1 MAIPCGLRAIH
12 MPSSSP
18 VVYLGYQ
25 IAAGSRDERENEE
38 GLAHFCEHM
47 TFKGTKRRSAWN
59 ILNCLE
65 AVGGSLNAYT
75 TKECTVFY
83 AAVPEHYTRR
93 AVDLLTDIVFHSTYP
108 QKEIDKEVEVI
119 CDEIESYN
127 DSPADL
133 IYDDFENIVFHGH
146 PLGHNILGTTER
158 VRSFTTADALRFT
171 SRLYT
176 PSNAV
181 FFMYGGKKLPTIPI
195 GSATLAEP
203 RLQKTAISSASL
215 FSAAG
220 VTTRDKGTHQAHVML
235 GSPSYGASD
244 DLLRERMSLYLL
256 NNIIGG
262 RGMNSRLNVTL
273 REHRGLVYTVESSM
287 TTYGDT
293 GLWCTYLGCDK
304 GDVRSCL
311 RLVRREL
318 DKFMD
323 EPLSERRLN
332 AAKKQLRGQLTIDC
346 DNRENFALD
355 LGSVYLFRDKARDVE
370 KTCKE
375 IDAVTAEDIQRVAR
389 HIFEPS
395 KMTTLIYK

>member
-1 MAIPCGLRAIH
+1 MPCGLRAIH

-25 IAAGSRDERENEE
+25 IAAGSRDEQENEE

-47 TFKGTKRRSAWN
+47 TFKGTGHRSAWN

-93 AVDLLTDIVFHSTYP
+93 AVELLTDIVFHSTYP
-108 QKEIDKEVEVI
+108 QKEINKEVEVI

-133 IYDDFENIVFHGH
+133 IYDDFENIVFKGH
-146 PLGHNILGTTER
+146 ALGHNILGTTER
-158 VRSFTTADALRFT
+158 VRSFTTDDALRFT
-171 SRLYT
+171 KRLYT

-181 FFMYGGKKLPTIPI
+181 FFMYGGKKLPNIPI
-195 GSATLAEP
+195 DSSLHAEP
-203 RLQKTAISSASL
+203 RMPKTAISSAL
-215 FSAAG
+215 PFNAHG
-220 VTTRDKGTHQAHVML
+220 DIVRDKGTHQAHVML
-235 GSPSYGASD
+235 GCPSYGGSD
-244 DLLRERMSLYLL
+244 DQLRERMSLYLL

-262 RGMNSRLNVTL
+262 RGMNSRLNVVL

-304 GDVRSCL
+304 EDTKRCL

-318 DKFMD
+318 DKFMN
-323 EPLSERRLN
+323 EPMSQHRLN

-355 LGSVYLFRDKARDVE
+355 LGSVYLFHNKARDIQ
-370 KTCKE
+370 KTCEE

-389 HIFEPS
+389 DVFDPS